1 LFWSL
6 RQLSGGFLSLMGIFL
21 VLDGG
26 ASQIAGPTQDKFTDC
41 EAHIA
46 NYADYPAA
54 LIFY

>member
-1 LFWSL
+1 L